1 MNPKHL
7 FALNANCRR
16 QYQIQPDRFD
26 YIREKTIEYER
37 PPYLEKSALRF
48 WYNTQPEG
56 YETHWHDAQEIIV
69 PLEESYCVTIQDVS
83 YPLEPGDI
91 LLIPPGCLH
100 SIKGSDRGSRFIFL
114 LEMDFF
120 CRLESFAQIRAL
132 LSHPVLINADTCP
145 EIYERSISLIMEIA
159 AHYWS
164 DNPVKQMYIYAR
176 MMELYACYAEH
187 YWKNAHS
194 PSVQDDAPQ
203 SEKLLQ
209 KLNSLLGYLERHYA
223 EDISL
228 DQAARMV
235 GLSKYYF
242 TKIFKRHTSQTYY
255 DYLSFLRIQAA
266 EDLLGNNSLPI
277 ADIAAACGYASI
289 SSFNRV
295 FRKLKGSAPSEYR
308 KYMH

>member
-7 FALNANCRR
+7 FTLNANCRR
-16 QYQIQPDRFD
+16 QYQTQPDQFS
-26 YIREKTIEYER
+26 YIREKAIEYER
-37 PPYLEKSALRF
+37 PPYLEKAALRF

-69 PLEESYCVTIQDVS
+69 PLEEGYCVTVQDVVYS
-83 YPLEPGDI
+83 LEPGDI

-100 SIKGSDRGSRFIFL
+100 SIKGSNTGSRFIFL

-120 CRLESFAQIRAL
+120 CRLESFAQVRAL
-132 LSHPVLINADTCP
+132 LSHPVLITADTYP
-145 EIYERSISLIMEIA
+145 EIYEREISLIMEIA

-176 MMELYACYAEH
+176 MLELYACYAEH
-187 YWKNAHS
+187 HWKNPHS
-194 PSVQDDAPQ
+194 LSTQSDAPQ

-209 KLNSLLGYLERHYA
+209 KLNSLMAYLEQHYA
-223 EDISL
+223 EAISL
-228 DQAARMV
+228 DHAAEMV

-242 TKIFKRHTSQTYY
+242 TKIFKRHTGQTYY
-255 DYLSFLRIQAA
+255 DYLSFLRVQAA
-266 EDLLGNNSLPI
+266 ENLLRDNLLPI

-295 FRKLKGSAPSEYR
+295 FRKLKGCRPSEYR